1 MDKNLPVGVIDSGVG
16 GLSVLKVLQQAL
28 PHEDFL
34 YIGDTART
42 PYGQRPETEIR
53 AMVREMTDW
62 LDRAGI
68 KLLVVACNTIT
79 VLGTESLRTGYG
91 FDVVGMSKGA
101 ELALGVTKNK
111 KIGVMATPFTVASGA
126 HKAAVNALDA
136 AAEVFAQGCPDFVP
150 LIEAGVFNGAQIE
163 DAVARYAAPLKTQG
177 VDTVLLSCTHYPFI
191 RAEIENGFGE
201 GVTVL
206 DPAEATALQAKLYLE
221 RAGLLKT
228 QGRGTS
234 RVCFTADAERGRAIA
249 AHMLDMDSCTFEEI
263 SLK

>member
-42 PYGQRPETEIR
+42 PYGQRPESEIR
-53 AMVREMTDW
+53 AMVREITDW
-62 LDRAGI
+62 LDNAGI

-79 VLGTESLRTGYG
+79 VLGTESLRSGYN

-101 ELALGVTKNK
+101 ELALGTTKNK

-126 HKAAVNALDA
+126 HKDAVNAIDPTA
-136 AAEVFAQGCPDFVP
+136 QVFAQGCPDFVP
-150 LIEAGVFNGAQIE
+150 LIEAGVFDGPEI
-163 DAVARYAAPLKTQG
+163 DGAVARYTALLKEQG

-191 RAEIENGFGE
+191 RTAIEKGFGE
-201 GVTVL
+201 GVAVL
-206 DPAEATALQAKLYLE
+206 DPAEATALQAKIFLE

-228 QGRGTS
+228 QGEGRCK
-234 RVCFTADAERGRAIA
+234 VCFTADLARGKAIAER
-249 AHMLDMDSCTFEEI
+249 MLDMRRCGFAEI

>member
-42 PYGQRPETEIR
+42 PYGQRPEKEIR
-53 AMVREMTDW
+53 AMVHDLTDY
-62 LDRAGI
+62 LDNAGI

-79 VLGTESLRTGYG
+79 VLGTESIRNGYA

-126 HKAAVNALDA
+126 HKAASGAHKAAVNALDA
-136 AAEVFAQGCPDFVP
+136 DAEVFAQGCPDFVP
-150 LIEAGVFNGAQIE
+150 LIEQGVFSGAAIE
-163 DAVARYAAPLKTQG
+163 DAVARYSAPLKEAG
-177 VDTVLLSCTHYPFI
+177 VDTVLLSCTHYPRYGFRPGGSNRLAGKNFSGTR
-191 RAEIENGFGE
+191 RAFKNAGHG
-201 GVTVL
+201 
-206 DPAEATALQAKLYLE
+206 AQQ
-221 RAGLLKT
+221 GLLY
-228 QGRGTS
+228 GRVKPRQSHCG
-234 RVCFTADAERGRAIA
+234 ADA
-249 AHMLDMDSCTFEEI
+249 
-263 SLK
+263 

>member
-42 PYGQRPETEIR
+42 PYGQRPEKEIR
-53 AMVREMTDW
+53 AMVHDLTDY
-62 LDRAGI
+62 LDNAGI

-79 VLGTESLRTGYG
+79 VLGTESIRNGYA

-136 AAEVFAQGCPDFVP
+136 DAEVFAQGCPDFVP
-150 LIEAGVFNGAQIE
+150 LKEA
-163 DAVARYAAPLKTQG
+163 G

-191 RAEIENGFGE
+191 RAEIEKGFGE
-201 GVTVL
+201 SVTVL
-206 DPAEATALQAKLYLE
+206 DPAEATALQARIFLE
-221 RAGLLKT
+221 RAGLLKM
-228 QGRGTS
+228 QGTGRS
-234 RVCFTADAERGRAIA
+234 RVCFTADLNRSKAIAER
-249 AHMLDMDSCTFEEI
+249 MLDMERSSFEEI
-263 SLK
+263 SLL

>member
-28 PHEDFL
+28 LHEDFL

-42 PYGQRPETEIR
+42 PYGQRPEKEIR
-53 AMVREMTDW
+53 AMVHDLTDY
-62 LDRAGI
+62 LDNAGI

-79 VLGTESLRTGYG
+79 VLGTESIRNGYA

-136 AAEVFAQGCPDFVP
+136 DAEVFAQGCPDFVP
-150 LIEAGVFNGAQIE
+150 LIERGVFSGAAIE
-163 DAVARYAAPLKTQG
+163 DAVARYSAPLKEAG

-191 RAEIENGFGE
+191 RAEIEKGFGE
-201 GVTVL
+201 DVTVL
-206 DPAEATALQAKLYLE
+206 DPAEATALQARIFLE
-221 RAGLLKT
+221 RAGLLKM
-228 QGRGTS
+228 QGTGRS
-234 RVCFTADAERGRAIA
+234 RVCFTAELNRGKAIAER
-249 AHMLDMDSCTFEEI
+249 MLDMERSTFEEI
-263 SLK
+263 SLL

>member
-42 PYGQRPETEIR
+42 PYGQRPEKEIR
-53 AMVREMTDW
+53 AMVHDLTDY
-62 LDRAGI
+62 LDNAGI

-79 VLGTESLRTGYG
+79 VLGTESIRNGYA

-101 ELALGVTKNK
+101 ELA
-111 KIGVMATPFTVASGA
+111 VASGA
-126 HKAAVNALDA
+126 HKAAVNSLDA
-136 AAEVFAQGCPDFVP
+136 DAEVFAQGCPDFVP
-150 LIEAGVFNGAQIE
+150 LIEQGVFSGAAIE
-163 DAVARYAAPLKTQG
+163 DAVARYSAPLKEAG

-191 RAEIENGFGE
+191 RAEIEKGFGE

-206 DPAEATALQAKLYLE
+206 DPAEATALQARIFLE
-221 RAGLLKT
+221 RAGLLKM
-228 QGRGTS
+228 QGTGRS
-234 RVCFTADAERGRAIA
+234 RVCFTADLNRGKAIAER
-249 AHMLDMDSCTFEEI
+249 MLDMERSTFEEI
-263 SLK
+263 SLL

>member
-42 PYGQRPETEIR
+42 PYGQRPEKEIR
-53 AMVREMTDW
+53 AMVHDLTDY
-62 LDRAGI
+62 LDNAGI

-79 VLGTESLRTGYG
+79 VLGTESIRNGYA

-136 AAEVFAQGCPDFVP
+136 DAEVFAQGCPDFVP
-150 LIEAGVFNGAQIE
+150 LIEQGVFSGAAIE
-163 DAVARYAAPLKTQG
+163 DAVARYSAPLKEAG
-177 VDTVLLSCTHYPFI
+177 VDTVLLSCTHY
-191 RAEIENGFGE
+191 
-201 GVTVL
+201 L
-206 DPAEATALQAKLYLE
+206 DPAEATALQARIFLE
-221 RAGLLKT
+221 RAGLLKM
-228 QGRGTS
+228 QGTGRS
-234 RVCFTADAERGRAIA
+234 RVCFTAELNRGKAIAER
-249 AHMLDMDSCTFEEI
+249 MLDMERSSFEEI
-263 SLK
+263 SLL